1 MKMTKLDIDQ
11 EVAVL
16 QSMTTNELVERYA
29 QVFGEETRTRHKPY
43 LLRRIAWRIQAIAEG
58 DLSVRARRRAAE
70 LANDADVRKTPP
82 KTMPLPAKT
91 GPTIKAD
98 MPASTD
104 SRLPATGTA
113 IIRKYKG
120 RTIQVVVLPDG
131 FEYGGTRYKSLSA
144 VAKAITGSHC
154 NGYRFFK
161 LEATTNE

>member
-1 MKMTKLDIDQ
+1 MKSAQIDVDR

-16 QSMTTNELVERYA
+16 QSMTTHELVDRYA

-43 LLRRIAWRIQAIAEG
+43 LIRRIAWRIQAIAEG
-58 DLSVRARRRAAE
+58 DLSIRARRRAAE
-70 LANDADVRKTPP
+70 LANDADIRRTPP
-82 KTMPLPAKT
+82 KTMSLPAKS

-98 MPASTD
+98 MPAAAD
-104 SRLPATGTA
+104 SRLPTAGTA

-120 RTIQVVVLPDG
+120 RTLQVVVLPDG

-144 VAKAITGSHC
+144 IAKAITGSHC

-161 LEATTNE
+161 LEASTNE